1 MLAGCYNLQTKDNLT
16 PWPPVEYSLRH
27 NQPAVIAYDATNETY
42 TVTKEMV
49 DNAAINRLFIEELLL
64 WKRDNG
70 IR

>member
-1 MLAGCYNLQTKDNLT
+1 
-16 PWPPVEYSLRH
+16 VEYSLRH
-27 NQPAVIAYDATNETY
+27 NQPAVIAYDETNETY